1 MNRNKFFLVVAMVA
15 LMIGSMMMLSGCGAP
30 TSKADGTTADE
41 VYKDENT
48 DVNGGET
55 ASKEETEVVEE
66 KNIVYISA
74 SKLNVRE
81 EPLKNAAILES
92 FMKGTAVEVIEE
104 KTNEQNEIW
113 YKIDFD
119 TIDGKKTGWILS
131 TYTVK
136 DRIELLDESL
146 RVLDFSPQNKTK
158 EYPNNPRVKV
168 KGVYVTEHSFVGE
181 GFERLLKLAKESE
194 INAFVIDVK
203 DDDGIM
209 LFPSEAAQKYA
220 KEANEKARC
229 SIEKFNERMK
239 ILKENGIY
247 TIARIVTFKDPLYT
261 KAHPDRAIL
270 DRRTGKT
277 FVSRD
282 KLRWASPHDRELWD
296 YDIAVAKE
304 AAKLGF
310 NEIQF
315 DYVRFP
321 ASNGNKLDK
330 VLDYRNH
337 YNDLSKAQTIQNFLK
352 KAYEELSKEEV
363 YISADIFGLVGS
375 VADDMGL
382 GQYWEAVSNVVDY
395 VCPMM
400 YPSHYAN
407 GTYGLSVPD
416 AYPYET
422 IYYGIKDALARNKN
436 IQTPAMIR
444 PWIQDFTASWVKG
457 HIQYGPK
464 QLKDQIKALKE
475 NGIEEFLLWNAG
487 NRYSQEALMK

>member
-1 MNRNKFFLVVAMVA
+1 MNRNKFFLVVAIVA
-15 LMIGSMMMLSGCGAP
+15 LIMMLSGCGAP
-30 TSKADGTTADE
+30 TSKADGTTTDE
-41 VYKDENT
+41 VYKDENK
-48 DVNGGET
+48 DISEEET
-55 ASKEETEVVEE
+55 ASKEDTIEE

-74 SKLNVRE
+74 SKLNVRKE
-81 EPLKNAAILES
+81 AQKDAQILES
-92 FMKGTAVEVIEE
+92 FMKGTAVEVVEE
-104 KTNEQNEIW
+104 KTNEQNELW
-113 YKIDFD
+113 YKINFD

-136 DRIELLDESL
+136 DRIELLSEDL
-146 RVLDFSPQNKTK
+146 RVLDFSPQKKIK
-158 EYPNNPRVKV
+158 EYPNNKRVKV
-168 KGVYVTEHSFVGE
+168 KGVYVTEHSFIGE
-181 GFERLLKLAKESE
+181 GFERLLNLAKESE

-203 DDDGIM
+203 DDDGIL
-209 LFPSEAAQKYA
+209 LFPSEAAEKYS
-220 KEANEKARC
+220 KEANERARC

-247 TIARIVTFKDPLYT
+247 TIARIVTFKDPMYT

-282 KLRWASPHDRELWD
+282 KLRWASPHDRELWE

-330 VLDYRNH
+330 VLDYRNN
-337 YNDLSKAQTIQNFLK
+337 YGDLSKAQTIQNFLK
-352 KAYEELSKEEV
+352 QAYRELSKEEV

-382 GQYWEAVSNVVDY
+382 GQYWEAISNVVDY

-407 GTYGLSVPD
+407 GTYGISIPD

-422 IYYGIKDALARNKN
+422 IYYGVKDALARNKN
-436 IQTPAMIR
+436 IQTPAIIR

-457 HIQYGPK
+457 HIRYGSK
-464 QLKDQIKALKE
+464 QVKDQIKALKE

-487 NRYSQEALMK
+487 NKYSQEALMK